1 MDKFVEDLS
10 GDTKRKSTGIY
21 RNLQESTLFPKIH
34 SHSQISLW
42 WQINGSSERPLLLS
56 LWKCPLPE
64 GIKAY
69 DDISIAS
76 PLMSHGPS
84 NPNHTLDLNKSTDPF
99 NPIQ

>member
-34 SHSQISLW
+34 
-42 WQINGSSERPLLLS
+42 PLIPVEY
-56 LWKCPLPE
+56 PLPE